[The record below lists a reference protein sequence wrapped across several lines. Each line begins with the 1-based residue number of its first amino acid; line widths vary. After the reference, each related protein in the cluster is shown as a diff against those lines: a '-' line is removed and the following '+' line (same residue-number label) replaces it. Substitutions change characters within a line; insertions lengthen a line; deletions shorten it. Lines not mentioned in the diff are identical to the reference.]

1 METLKGS
8 SIKVKAILILAVVA
22 AIVAVACGV
31 RAYSDAQEAAAEEAA
46 QAALEESIDV
56 EGFAVSQL
64 NETAIEMLGGEDAT
78 KALQANIA
86 VWSARNTEGATSAAW
101 NQKINCDFKAGTVGL
116 GFTLDD
122 AAKTQ
127 ITVMAWPETN
137 RIIISKGVSA

>member
-8 SIKVKAILILAVVA
+8 SIKIKAIIVLAVVA

-78 KALQANIA
+78 QALQANIA
-86 VWSARNTEGATSAAW
+86 VWSARNTEGATAAAW
-101 NQKINCDFKAGTVGL
+101 DQKVKCDFKSGTVTL
-116 GFTLDD
+116 GFMLNDT
-122 AAKTQ
+122 AKTQ
-127 ITVMAWPETN
+127 ISVVTWPDTKRCVIN
-137 RIIISKGVSA
+137 KGANY